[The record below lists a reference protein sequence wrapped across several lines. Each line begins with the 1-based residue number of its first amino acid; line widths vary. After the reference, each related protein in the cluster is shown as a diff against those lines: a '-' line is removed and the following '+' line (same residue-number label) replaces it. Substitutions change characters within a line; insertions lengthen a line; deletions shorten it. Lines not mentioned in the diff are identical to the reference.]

1 MRIIDL
7 VEKQRHNEIL
17 PKHIKYENENLYF
30 DGVAYFDKKG
40 NKDLLD
46 ILAIH
51 TSALTHLYDE
61 VEIIE
66 EDKEIKKLDYCEKN
80 TFSNM
85 KETTYLSCEE
95 RRLLDS
101 NFKTIKEKFDEL
113 IDEVNRLKNK
123 E

>member
-1 MRIIDL
+1 MIFII
-7 VEKQRHNEIL
+7 QNQ
-17 PKHIKYENENLYF
+17 
-30 DGVAYFDKKG
+30 KKG
-40 NKDLLD
+40 NYCV
-46 ILAIH
+46 
-51 TSALTHLYDE
+51 ALGGYESEINLISNAFNE
-61 VEIIE
+61 IVEIIE

-123 E
+123 GE